1 MYKKILTVMAT
12 IALLT
17 ACSEQEAATN
27 NPETVES
34 KETPVV
40 QQENEQV
47 EDYGQKDAKENEEQS
62 KWTSLPEYQVII
74 NQLGTDDV
82 RFEMV
87 SDYEGKR
94 VLKIL
99 NENGSMLYKSIF
111 IKDTKRLKIID
122 VNKGGIIYNS
132 TL

>member
-1 MYKKILTVMAT
+1 MAT